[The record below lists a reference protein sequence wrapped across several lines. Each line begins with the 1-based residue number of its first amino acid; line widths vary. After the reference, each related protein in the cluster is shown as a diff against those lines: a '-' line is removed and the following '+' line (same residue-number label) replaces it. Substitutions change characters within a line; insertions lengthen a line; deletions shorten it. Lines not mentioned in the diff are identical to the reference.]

1 MRCKNTTKNSYFC
14 KVNNYVQL
22 KSNKINTQMKK
33 IILFFAAAVMAA
45 GVASAQ
51 DINKAIELA
60 NSGNE
65 AFQMGEFGLAIDAFK
80 ESLSI
85 AENLGEEGAEHAN
98 TCKTALCN
106 LYLAH
111 AKSLIKAAD
120 FENALAK
127 LNETI
132 AVADGFGEATTVEDA
147 TKLIPQVY
155 MQMGNTAYKAKD
167 MTGALAAYTKVV
179 EINPEN
185 GDAYLL
191 IGRAYAALNNMEEAV
206 AAYEKAMANGEEE
219 AAKKQLSTLFLK
231 KAQAC
236 AKVKDNQGT
245 IDNALKANE
254 YLENANAYKLAASA
268 AQKMSNNAQCIEFYE
283 KYLAV
288 KPDAKDAAGVTF
300 TIAALYQQMGNKE
313 KAIENYEKVASDPQY
328 GAGAQEQLKVLK

>member
-1 MRCKNTTKNSYFC
+1 
-14 KVNNYVQL
+14 
-22 KSNKINTQMKK
+22 MKK
-33 IILFFAAAVMAA
+33 IFLLFAAAVMAA

-65 AFQMGEFGLAIDAFK
+65 AFQMGEYELAVNAFK
-80 ESLSI
+80 ESLAI
-85 AENLGEEGAEHAN
+85 AEGLGEEGAEHAN
-98 TCKTALCN
+98 TCKTAICN

-111 AKSLIKAAD
+111 AKNLIKAAD
-120 FENALAK
+120 FDGALAK
-127 LNETI
+127 LEETI
-132 AVADGFGEATTVEDA
+132 AVTTGYGETATADDA
-147 TKLIPQVY
+147 KNLIPQVY
-155 MQMGNTAYKAKD
+155 MQKGNTAYKAKD
-167 MTGALAAYTKVV
+167 MAGAVAAYTKVT
-179 EINPEN
+179 ELNPEN

-191 IGRAYAALNNMEEAV
+191 IGRAQAACGKMAEAV
-206 AAYEKAMANGEEE
+206 AAYETAMQYGEEA

-236 AKVKDNQGT
+236 AKAKDNQGT

-268 AQKMSNNAQCIEFYE
+268 AQKMGNNAQCIEFYE
-283 KYLAV
+283 KYLAA

-300 TIAALYQQMGNKE
+300 TIAALYQQDGNKA
-313 KAIENYEKVASDPQY
+313 KAIENYEKVANDPQY